1 MHEDIFF
8 VHFFLLLTIIGFMIL
23 KMAVEPWRI

>member
-8 VHFFLLLTIIGFMIL
+8 VYFFLLLTIIGFMIL
-23 KMAVEPWRI
+23 KMKVEPWKM